1 MKYRAPL
8 VILSL
13 IIGLLAGCGA
23 RVKDVTVPYVS
34 QPWPAHVWKSEVP
47 EGCPFEPS
55 KDIVAI
61 AFTRNYIAYTDADT
75 WYPSWAPDGN
85 MYSGWTDGEIGEESV
100 HSNGKR
106 ARTGNARI
114 VGDDPLRLTV
124 TSLGSEAASAEPY
137 GGRYPSAN
145 LVDNGIWYYGT
156 YCVDFD
162 LSKPEYRDQYS
173 WAICGPVPGFRIS
186 KDYGRTWIESPL
198 SPEKP
203 LFPES
208 GKGGR
213 QVKMGTP
220 HFVDFGKNMEHSP
233 DGKAYL
239 VGHGY
244 LENDPVPRIAGN
256 SWISGDAAYLARVT
270 PSPRT
275 INDLAA
281 WEFYAGRGP
290 DGKPVWSRNF
300 ADIKPLAA
308 WAHRMG
314 CTTITYD
321 PPLRKYLMCVTDGW
335 PGVEDMNSYL
345 LEADD
350 ITGPYRLITFMAEF
364 GRQGYFLTF
373 PSKFIGA
380 DGRSVWLSYS
390 ANFHKSYFGNRTV
403 ADPIGSRY
411 AWTLQEVKLLN
422 PAEAAALAAGA
433 GKAPADALKSEANIA
448 LRARVNVSSVHKKN
462 KPFTEL
468 IEYFGEGAVDGIV
481 DLTDQI
487 NSHAWVSL
495 GERETA
501 MLRLS
506 WDSPQTV
513 GRVWLFDPPNPKDQI
528 TSAVLTFSD
537 GSAVKVGAL
546 PNDARS
552 AREVAF
558 PAKQVSWIVFA
569 VDTVS
574 KETRNA
580 GLAEIAVFQK

>member
-1 MKYRAPL
+1 
-8 VILSL
+8 
-13 IIGLLAGCGA
+13 
-23 RVKDVTVPYVS
+23 
-34 QPWPAHVWKSEVP
+34 
-47 EGCPFEPS
+47 
-55 KDIVAI
+55 
-61 AFTRNYIAYTDADT
+61 
-75 WYPSWAPDGN
+75 
-85 MYSGWTDGEIGEESV
+85 
-100 HSNGKR
+100 
-106 ARTGNARI
+106 
-114 VGDDPLRLTV
+114 
-124 TSLGSEAASAEPY
+124 
-137 GGRYPSAN
+137 
-145 LVDNGIWYYGT
+145 
-156 YCVDFD
+156 
-162 LSKPEYRDQYS
+162 
-173 WAICGPVPGFRIS
+173 
-186 KDYGRTWIESPL
+186 
-198 SPEKP
+198 
-203 LFPES
+203 
-208 GKGGR
+208 
-213 QVKMGTP
+213 
-220 HFVDFGKNMEHSP
+220 
-233 DGKAYL
+233 
-239 VGHGY
+239 
-244 LENDPVPRIAGN
+244 
-256 SWISGDAAYLARVT
+256 
-270 PSPRT
+270 
-275 INDLAA
+275 
-281 WEFYAGRGP
+281 
-290 DGKPVWSRNF
+290 
-300 ADIKPLAA
+300 
-308 WAHRMG
+308 MG

-350 ITGPYRLITFMAEF
+350 ITGPYHLITFMAEF

-513 GRVWLFDPPNPKDQI
+513 GRVWLFDPSNPKDQI